1 MFAKYVGRFRESDDG
16 SLSVSKSALENQV
29 SQPSRLVDFA
39 KVEDV
44 DICQHPGC
52 EVDVQDSIHAQN
64 GREVVNVVPIIQ
76 KTSEKAQKR
85 EKDEVQVPFA
95 VERKEK
101 DQIADAPAAAKLN
114 VSPVA
119 ATPTAAPV
127 PTMPNKPQQKQP
139 PKAAAV
145 VKQSDL
151 VQLSPRRPK
160 PAPEKTADP
169 KTGNKEVKGGSSA
182 TEAKTVGGA
191 TAAGDPKLWVTK
203 TCCHKSTYLHKNEL

>member
-85 EKDEVQVPFA
+85 
-95 VERKEK
+95 EK

-191 TAAGDPKLWVTK
+191 TAAGVPKLWVTK